1 MLINYAFFVI
11 FSITAP
17 LLTSGD
23 EILGCG
29 GFIKSHIPIEYSRVE
44 VGLYT
49 RQGSKKD
56 VTDCAPNNGY
66 YFLPVDDHGEYI
78 LRVSAPAGWKFE
90 PSEVAV
96 NVDGQN
102 DPCSLGKDVNFV
114 FVGFAVTGKVVSAGS
129 DEGPEG
135 VTVALHAK
143 GAIEPLIKVKT
154 NQGGTFSFPRVAP
167 GQYELLAS
175 RQGWKMSKEKAS
187 LSVTAD
193 NYKIDGTLTVGGYP
207 VSGKVT
213 SDKEPI
219 GGVSFVLHG
228 ESSMKTKPPG
238 CLESPTGLCRVE
250 SGPNGEFSF
259 PVLQPGAYRLVPH
272 YAASKEGIAFDVRPK
287 ELKFTVKHDSLTL
300 TPEFQVKGFTVTGKV
315 KFAKKGA
322 GVPDAKIYLNGQ
334 QRALAGQDGN
344 FRLENMQAG
353 NYRLSAVAD
362 KLEFPV
368 INVRISPSSPILPDL
383 LPSAFAVCGIVHQQ
397 EAHLPLGV
405 ASGPRTVQAVSLPDK
420 VRVLNTQTEA
430 DSGIYCI
437 MLSPGEY
444 IMSVLVTDNEVK
456 KGLKFS
462 PSTRT
467 VNVVDKSIS
476 VIDFSPLRATLS
488 GRIKCIGKCADTITL
503 ILVSFDDEIPPAKQ
517 TINEA
522 TTYTFKDVL
531 PGQYDLHI
539 KSEQGSLCWRDSVQ
553 KVTVSTATT
562 TVPEF
567 IQTGYT
573 MVVKSSH
580 DTAVDYFNLDNVKIA
595 SLQMHRGSNEFCVP
609 GPGPYMIVPVSCHE
623 FPAPWFSWELATGP
637 VVLEAIKH
645 KFGGVIYSSEQQDDV
660 IVNVA
665 REDGTKVALGPLKG
679 TRGQNGFEYRFEVL
693 AKPREELKIEPSADK
708 LIFAPASKVVS
719 TGEDCL
725 ADAVVF
731 RGEKGF
737 FVEGSVNP
745 PLEGVEVKVSQGGE
759 QIAVM
764 ITDKLGQYKIGPL
777 PTPSPGNEYEIVAER
792 EGYQMSKIKNGVF
805 EARKLAEV
813 VVTVTDS
820 SDGSPLAGVLLS
832 LSGGDYRK
840 NSQAGADGVLT
851 FYSLWPGEYF
861 LRPKLKE
868 YKFEPQS
875 KIINVAE
882 GATVQVK
889 VSGKR
894 VAFSC
899 FGAVTSLSKEAEPG
913 VILEAIGIGDSCK
926 NQQEEAISEV
936 SGQFRIRGLLPKCEY
951 SLRLKQGV
959 EANQHISR
967 ISPSSLKVR
976 VEQSDVSDVRII
988 AWRPPPNCDVAVHVV
1003 NCPTGVNLRVRL
1015 YRESEPDGH
1024 IFEKKLEPSTVPQH
1038 YFILPVLPND
1048 GKAYFVQL
1056 DPIGNQQKRVESLT
1070 SHFSANSS
1078 FRYVRLELGAPLIGP
1093 SRGDSRDEEKSTKG
1107 SIIFFTLAAVLAMA
1121 YFNQDHV
1128 LPVFA
1133 QIGGFV
1139 RQVIASAPTGA
1150 PSANPAPIPLDD
1162 DLMVEPVSKKKAKLR
1177 KA

>member
-1 MLINYAFFVI
+1 MLRIFAIFAI
-11 FSITAP
+11 FSITTP
-17 LLTSGD
+17 WQTSAD

-44 VGLYT
+44 VGLFT

-90 PSEVAV
+90 PSEVPV
-96 NVDGQN
+96 NVDGHS

-114 FVGFAVTGKVVSAGS
+114 FVGFAVAGKVVSAGS

-143 GAIEPLIKVKT
+143 GANEPLLKAKT
-154 NQGGTFSFPRVAP
+154 DQGGAFSFPRVAP
-167 GQYELLAS
+167 GQYELVAS
-175 RQGWKMSKEKAS
+175 RQGWKMAKNKAS

-193 NYKIDGTLTVGGYP
+193 NYKIQGELSVAGYP

-213 SDKEPI
+213 SDREPI

-228 ESSMKTKPPG
+228 ENSMKTKPPG

-259 PVLQPGAYRLVPH
+259 PVLQPGSYRLVPH

-287 ELKFTVKHDSLTL
+287 ELKFTVKHNSLTL
-300 TPEFQVKGFTVTGKV
+300 TQEFQVKGFTVTGNV
-315 KFAKKGA
+315 KFSKKGA
-322 GVPDAKIYLNGQ
+322 GVPDAKIFLNGQ

-362 KLEFPV
+362 KLEFPT
-368 INVRISPSSPILPDL
+368 IDVRISPSSPILPDL

-405 ASGPRTVQAVSLPDK
+405 AAGPRTIQAVSLPDK
-420 VRVLNTQTEA
+420 IRVLNTNTDE
-430 DSGIYCI
+430 SGVYCI

-444 IMSVLVTDNEVK
+444 QMSVVVTDNEVK

-462 PSTRT
+462 PSTRN
-467 VNVVDKSIS
+467 VNVINKSIS
-476 VIDFSPLRATLS
+476 IIDFSPLRATLS
-488 GRIKCIGKCADTITL
+488 GRIRCIGKCAETL
-503 ILVSFDDEIPPAKQ
+503 TLSLVSTDEEIPPAQQ
-517 TINEA
+517 TIA
-522 TTYTFKDVL
+522 DSGTFTFNDVL

-539 KSEQGSLCWRDSVQ
+539 KSEQGNLCWRDEIQ
-553 KVTVSTATT
+553 KIIVSTAVT
-562 TVPEF
+562 TVPDF

-573 MVVKSSH
+573 MSIKSSH
-580 DTAVDYFNLDNVKIA
+580 DTIVDYFNLDNVKIA
-595 SLQMHRGSNEFCVP
+595 SLQMRRGSNEFCVP

-623 FPAPWFSWELATGP
+623 FPAPWFSWELSTGS
-637 VVLEAIKH
+637 VVLEAVKH
-645 KFGGVIYSSEQQDDV
+645 KFGGVIHSSELHDDV
-660 IVNVA
+660 LVLVA
-665 REDGTKVALGPLKG
+665 KDDGSKVSLGPLKG
-679 TRGQNGFEYRFEVL
+679 VRGPHDFEYRFEVL
-693 AKPREELKIEPSADK
+693 AKPREELRMEPSAEK
-708 LIFAPASKVVS
+708 LIFAPTSKTVS
-719 TGEDCL
+719 AGDDCL

-731 RGEKGF
+731 KGEKGY
-737 FVEGSVNP
+737 FVEGRINP
-745 PLEGVEVKVSQGGE
+745 ALEGVEVKISQGGE

-764 ITDKLGQYKIGPL
+764 ITDKTGQYKIGPL
-777 PTPSPGNEYEIVAER
+777 PTPSPGNEYEITAER

-840 NSQAGADGVLT
+840 NSQAGPDGILT
-851 FYSLWPGEYF
+851 FHSLWPGEYF

-875 KIINVAE
+875 KIIGVAE

-899 FGAVTSLSKEAEPG
+899 IGVVTSLSGEAEPG
-913 VILEAIGIGDSCK
+913 VIIEAIGTGDACK

-936 SGQFRIRGLLPKCEY
+936 NGQFRIRGLQPKCEY

-967 ISPSSLKVR
+967 ISTSNLKIQA
-976 VEQSDVSDVRII
+976 EDTDVSDIRII
-988 AWRPPPNCDVAVHVV
+988 AWRPPQNCDVAVHVV
-1003 NCPTGVNLRVRL
+1003 NCPSGVNLRLRL
-1015 YRESEPDGH
+1015 YREADPDSH
-1024 IFEKKLEPSTVPQH
+1024 IYEKKLEPSSVPQH

-1048 GKAYFVQL
+1048 GKAYFMQL

-1070 SHFSANSS
+1070 AQFSANSS
-1078 FRYVRLELGAPLIGP
+1078 FRYIKLELGTPSIGP
-1093 SRGDSRDEEKSTKG
+1093 LRGDSYGDEKSTKG

-1121 YFNQDHV
+1121 YFNQDYV
-1128 LPVFA
+1128 LPVFN
-1133 QIGGFV
+1133 QIGTFV
-1139 RQVIASAPTGA
+1139 RHVAASASAPN
-1150 PSANPAPIPLDD
+1150 SNANPAPIPLDE